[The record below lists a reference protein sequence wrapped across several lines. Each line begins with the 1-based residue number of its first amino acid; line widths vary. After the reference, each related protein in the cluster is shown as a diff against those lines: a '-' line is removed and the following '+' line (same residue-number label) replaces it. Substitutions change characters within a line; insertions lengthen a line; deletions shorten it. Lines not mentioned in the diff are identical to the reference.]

1 MRVKLLVATGDG
13 DYAEHL
19 SDIITKLHGDIID
32 VSVCLSSESMNDLL
46 ANHEFDAALLDA
58 PFAEGADLGHI
69 ALPLLL
75 ISEDEHLPG
84 ALTELGRVIKYQRV
98 STLIAKVL
106 ELCAKTSDG
115 GGGEGPDRG
124 KARITAVWSPAGGV
138 GKTTVALAYA
148 TKRLSE
154 GKQVLYLNLESFS
167 SVPAY
172 FEETGKGISAIFEM
186 LDNKEGNIKVLI
198 MGIRRQDS
206 GGISYF
212 CRPDNFDDM
221 NVLSVENVTALIG
234 ACAEICEELVVDLT
248 CICDERTR
256 QVFELADRVLLV
268 ADPTTSAHYKLAQFT
283 SQHNAFERI
292 REKAVFVANKGSAP
306 RDLPAGAIA
315 YLPIVQSGNPTAVY
329 KTLSSYS
336 FGE

>member
-1 MRVKLLVATGDG
+1 MRIKLLVATSDG

-19 SDIITKLHGDIID
+19 SDIIAKLQGNVID
-32 VSVCLSSESMNDLL
+32 VSVCLSPESMRSLL
-46 ANHEFDAALLDA
+46 QNHEFDAALLDA
-58 PFAEGADLGHI
+58 SFAEDADLGHI

-75 ISEDEHLPG
+75 ISEDERLPDG
-84 ALTELGRVIKYQRV
+84 LADLKRIIKYQRV
-98 STLIAKVL
+98 STLVAKVL
-106 ELCAKTSDG
+106 EHCAKTSE
-115 GGGEGPDRG
+115 GGGEEDPDRG
-124 KARITAVWSPAGGV
+124 KARVTAAWSPAGGV

-148 TKRLSE
+148 AKRLSE

-172 FEETGKGISAIFEM
+172 FEESGKGISAIFEM
-186 LDNKEGNIKVLI
+186 LDNREGNIRVLI
-198 MGIRRQDS
+198 LGIRRQDS
-206 GGISYF
+206 GGLSYF
-212 CRPDNFDDM
+212 CHPDNFDDM
-221 NVLSVENVTALIG
+221 NVLSVENVTALVN
-234 ACAEICEELVVDLT
+234 ACAEICEELVIDLT

-268 ADPTTSAHYKLAQFT
+268 ADTAAATHYKLSQFT

-292 REKAVFVANKGSAP
+292 RDKAVFIANKGSAP
-306 RDLPAGAIA
+306 GDLPTDAVA
-315 YLPIVQSGNPTAVY
+315 YLPAVQSGNPSVVY